1 MLRVHFYQVYSP
13 RFMQE
18 FNKMLDQDIRISSGK
33 KIPVPAD
40 YEILIYPTAS
50 KEWIEASPYL
60 RIIVIP
66 WAGVPQ
72 HTRDLVKTFPHI
84 DLHNLHH
91 NRFNTAEMGFTL
103 LLAAAKNL
111 IPMDQSLRK
120 DDWTPRY
127 RPTQAI
133 ALRGKQVLILGYG
146 EIGQALGSYC
156 LGFGMKVKAIKRD
169 PDKITSNPN
178 VQVYSSNDLYTLL
191 PKAEILMIALPLTDE
206 TEDLIGK
213 KEIQLMPE
221 GSILINI
228 GRGPIVNQ
236 FALFNA
242 LLSGHLRA
250 AGSDVWYNYPKS
262 ESERGST
269 PPADVPFKD
278 LDNFVFSP
286 HRGGMV
292 EEVDEQRAHALANLL
307 NAANRGLPIPNK
319 VNLELGY

>member
-1 MLRVHFYQVYSP
+1 MLRVHLFREYSP
-13 RFMQE
+13 TFMEE
-18 FNKMLDQDIRISSGK
+18 FNKMLDRDIKISSGRT
-33 KIPVPAD
+33 IPNPPN
-40 YEILIYPTAS
+40 YEVLVYPTPS
-50 KEWIEASPYL
+50 KDWLEASPDL

-72 HTRDLVKTFPHI
+72 HTRNLVKTYPHI

-91 NRFNTAEMGFTL
+91 NRYNTAEFGFTL

-111 IPMDQSLRK
+111 IPMDQSLRN

-127 RPTQAI
+127 KTTHAI
-133 ALRGKQVLILGYG
+133 SLHGKRVLILGYG
-146 EIGQALGSYC
+146 EIGQALSLYC
-156 LGFGMKVKAIKRD
+156 LGFGMKVLAIRRAPEKN
-169 PDKITSNPN
+169 TQNPE
-178 VQVYSSNDLYTLL
+178 VQIFSPNHLHTLL
-191 PKAEILMIALPLTDE
+191 PKAEILMIALPLTEE

-213 KEIQLMPE
+213 NEIQLMPE

-236 FALFNA
+236 FAFYDA
-242 LLSGHLRA
+242 LQSGHLRA

-262 ESERGST
+262 ENTRAST

-278 LDNFVFSP
+278 LDNFVLSP

-292 EEVDEQRAHALANLL
+292 EEVEEQRAKALATLL
-307 NAANRGLPIPNK
+307 NAANRGLPVPNK

>member
-1 MLRVHFYQVYSP
+1 LLRVHLYRDYSP
-13 RFMQE
+13 KFMQE
-18 FNKMLDQDIRISSGK
+18 FHKMLDKDIKLSSGK
-33 KIPVPAD
+33 TIPDPPD
-40 YEILIYPTAS
+40 YEILVYPTPS
-50 KEWIEASPYL
+50 KGWIEASPDL

-66 WAGVPQ
+66 WAGIPQ
-72 HTRDLVKTFPHI
+72 QTRNLVKTFPHI

-91 NRFNTAEMGFTL
+91 NRFNTAEFGFTL

-111 IPMDQSLRK
+111 IPMDQSLRS

-127 RPTQAI
+127 KPTRAI
-133 ALRGKQVLILGYG
+133 VLRGKQVLILGYG

-156 LGFGMKVKAIKRD
+156 LGFGMKVMAIKRNPTKTKNN
-169 PDKITSNPN
+169 PD
-178 VQVYSSNDLYTLL
+178 VQVFSLDDLYKIL
-191 PKAEILMIALPLTDE
+191 PKAEILMIALPLTEE
-206 TEDLIGK
+206 TEDLIGSN
-213 KEIQLMPE
+213 EIQLMPE

-236 FALFNA
+236 YALYDS
-242 LLSGHLRA
+242 LVSGHLRS
-250 AGSDVWYNYPKS
+250 AGSDVWYNYPSS

-269 PPADVPFKD
+269 PPADVPFKN
-278 LDNFVFSP
+278 LDNFVLSP

-292 EEVDEQRAHALANLL
+292 EEVEEQRANALATLL